1 MTQQATCEKK
11 RALIL
16 PCCFWGSTMPI
27 LQSRSHRE
35 LHGVWGKGTSVVLP
49 STHSSTGSCCV
60 LHVWCKFFF
69 FSTFQFLIQQLNFW
83 SNSYDNG
90 YILDSYISK
99 ALEKTTLLIP
109 GNPYF
114 KQWNNFFPLLQ
125 TPPNSI
131 NPLPFRLPHPQV
143 MPLFSVSEEVLKKT
157 QLNAKPMSPSGAK
170 TRSRSPNWEQVP
182 QQCLCSS
189 GLSGYRGE
197 LAQLPRSTGPVGRVH
212 QQKGMAIRG
221 PFKQAFKMKSPW
233 HCSIAEL
240 R

>member
-90 YILDSYISK
+90 HILDSYISK

-114 KQWNNFFPLLQ
+114 KQWNIFFL
-125 TPPNSI
+125 S
-131 NPLPFRLPHPQV
+131 FKHHQV
-143 MPLFSVSEEVLKKT
+143 ALIHYLSGSHTHRWCLFSLSVKKSLKKH
-157 QLNAKPMSPSGAK
+157 S
-170 TRSRSPNWEQVP
+170 
-182 QQCLCSS
+182 
-189 GLSGYRGE
+189 
-197 LAQLPRSTGPVGRVH
+197 
-212 QQKGMAIRG
+212 
-221 PFKQAFKMKSPW
+221 
-233 HCSIAEL
+233 
-240 R
+240 

>member
-16 PCCFWGSTMPI
+16 LCCFWGSTMPI

-35 LHGVWGKGTSVVLP
+35 LHGVRGRGTSVVLP
-49 STHSSTGSCCV
+49 STHSSAGSCCV
-60 LHVWCKFFF
+60 LHVWCNFIFFP
-69 FSTFQFLIQQLNFW
+69 TFQFLIQQLNFL

-90 YILDSYISK
+90 HILDSYISK

-143 MPLFSVSEEVLKKT
+143 MALFSVSEEVLKKHSYM
-157 QLNAKPMSPSGAK
+157 QSRWAQVVQRQGAGAQTENK
-170 TRSRSPNWEQVP
+170 S
-182 QQCLCSS
+182 
-189 GLSGYRGE
+189 LSN
-197 LAQLPRSTGPVGRVH
+197 VCVH
-212 QQKGMAIRG
+212 QGSVAIEE
-221 PFKQAFKMKSPW
+221 S
-233 HCSIAEL
+233 
-240 R
+240 